1 MNMSWFLLSFSLAAA
16 GCLASISPTTVTGR
30 PSPCQQSPTQNLLPE
45 LFGPMVGIRPVW
57 LVDGSATWRGDEPVK
72 TMWVLLRTSAA
83 VRIEGRQLDGPGV
96 LKLRQ
101 GDGPPAEM
109 LVIANPANQSVIPG
123 GAPPDIMR
131 AYVFISSNVFYPS
144 PGCWEFTVRIGE
156 EATRIV
162 RDLKPAAGFEVK

>member
-1 MNMSWFLLSFSLAAA
+1 
-16 GCLASISPTTVTGR
+16 
-30 PSPCQQSPTQNLLPE
+30 
-45 LFGPMVGIRPVW
+45 
-57 LVDGSATWRGDEPVK
+57 
-72 TMWVLLRTSAA
+72 
-83 VRIEGRQLDGPGV
+83 V

-131 AYVFISSNVFYPS
+131 AYVFLSSNVLYPS

-162 RDLKPAAGFEVK
+162 RDLKPAAGFEVKCSFLSATTPMRSCICRRGPRGRDDIVEGHVDSRRRSFARPLTSATGCRSSPPSACSLPKCWWSMVVRRDHVVDSLEVSAPC